1 MTQEQFD
8 KAIELKSKLNALARA
23 KTEIDNT
30 TTHRLSY
37 IERRKKSFG
46 DTGSDWWLS
55 DVDDLKCIGDILD
68 RHDIQ
73 IRNEIDERIEQIY
86 KEIEAI

>member
-8 KAIELKSKLNALARA
+8 KAIELKSKLSALARA
-23 KTEIDNT
+23 KKEIENT
-30 TTHRLSY
+30 VTHRLSY
-37 IERRKKSFG
+37 IERRERSFCDSG
-46 DTGSDWWLS
+46 PDWRLS

-68 RHDIQ
+68 HHDIQ